1 VNRYDVFGKC
11 YKSTPAVAAQAELHE
26 SIKNLLTVNDDVS
39 EKKVAASDDNQLKC
53 LWTQPM
59 IDYFNN
65 QSVKASLNI
74 NPAYIADPWVAC

>member
-11 YKSTPAVAAQAELHE
+11 YKSTPAAAQAELHE
-26 SIKNLLTVNDDVS
+26 SIKNLLTVNDEVS
-39 EKKVAASDDNQLKC
+39 EKKVKASDDNQLKC

-74 NPAYIADPWVAC
+74 NPAYINDPWVAC